1 MKNSPQPQNEI
12 SHGRLLAQGDP
23 ESTWGWGSPAGKV
36 RAQRRAQLIAEGAGL
51 GRAKRILEI
60 GCGTG
65 LFTQMFASLCP
76 GEITAIDIS
85 PELLAMAQ
93 RRGLAPDR
101 VRFVN
106 IALDAMT
113 GISAFDAVIGSS
125 ILHHL
130 PLETSLQKMYDL
142 LSPGGSLCFAEPN
155 MLNPQIALQKN
166 IPWLKRMLGDS
177 PDETAFV
184 RWRLAKALKRAGFT
198 NIRIRPF
205 DWLHPA
211 VPWPLVAAVSA
222 AGRIMESMPVVAEFA
237 GSLCVK
243 AEKP

>member
-12 SHGRLLAQGDP
+12 AHGRLLAQGDP

-36 RAQRRAQLIAEGAGL
+36 RAQRRAGLIAEGGAL

-65 LFTQMFASLCP
+65 LFTQIFASLCP

-85 PELLAMAQ
+85 PELLAGAKS
-93 RRGLAPDR
+93 RGLAPDR
-101 VRFVN
+101 VRFANVS
-106 IALDAMT
+106 LDDLIDT
-113 GISAFDAVIGSS
+113 SGFDAVVGSS

-142 LSPGGSLCFAEPN
+142 LPPGGRLCFSEPN

-166 IPWLKRMLGDS
+166 IPWLKRMMGDS

-184 RWRLAKALKRAGFT
+184 RWSLTKALKRAGFT
-198 NIRIRPF
+198 NICIQPF

-211 VPWPLVAAVSA
+211 VPKELVGIVSA
-222 AGRIMESMPVVAEFA
+222 AGLLLEAVPAIREFA

-243 AEKP
+243 AVRP